1 MTALMTL
8 KMNVDKLPVKD
19 QAFAKSLLAQAR
31 VKQLSS
37 KQQYWV
43 GKLADQVT
51 QPQLPLDPPQPTKE
65 VGSMTGVLELFA
77 KASKKLKYPKIRLE
91 MPSGLP
97 LALGLAGPHSKEP
110 GSIQLTDGGSYGQ
123 NVWYGRVTPEGT
135 LKPSNKLS
143 GPVVD
148 EMQAFLE
155 QLARRPAQ
163 VAAEYGK
170 MTGHCCFCL
179 AKLSDPKSVAAGYGK
194 TCAKNY
200 GLPWG
205 ECN

>member
-8 KMNVDKLPVKD
+8 MMNVDKLPVKD

-51 QPQLPLDPPQPTKE
+51 QPQLPLDPPQQTKE

-77 KASKKLKYPKIRLE
+77 KASKKLKHPKIRLE
-91 MPSGLP
+91 TPAGRQ
-97 LALGLAGPHSKEP
+97 LALSVAGPFSKEP
-110 GSIQLTDGGSYGQ
+110 GSIQLTDGAGYGQ
-123 NVWYGRVTPEGT
+123 NFWYGRVTPEGD
-135 LKPSNKLS
+135 LKPSPKLS
-143 GPVVD
+143 GDVVD
-148 EMQAFLE
+148 DLTSILT
-155 QLARRPAQ
+155 QLSIRPAQ
-163 VAAEYGK
+163 TAAQYGK
-170 MTGHCCFCL
+170 MTGHCCFCM
-179 AKLSDPKSVAAGYGK
+179 AKLSDPKSVDAGYGK

-205 ECN
+205 